1 MLYRL
6 VCALVMPRGESEN
19 MPTAESVRGE
29 EVSVEEPVRSRWDIE
44 PAASSVG

>member
-6 VCALVMPRGESEN
+6 VCALMPRGESEN

-29 EVSVEEPVRSRWDIE
+29 EVSVEEPVWWDIE